1 MNKRLREAT
10 EPIEVTQPFKRNR
23 PVEMQTITLFLG
35 AHGSDPDIVNA
46 VKLRSSNPH
55 LYDDGF
61 TVNFLSF
68 AGLANIKTL
77 VGLVFVREPPPLQ
90 ATKIK
95 NIETSGYDKYNLF
108 DDLVANQLNGLGTD
122 HVALSY
128 LVPRIFKDKIID
140 TQSES
145 ISVIDDMKNE
155 MWALGMLADIEYSKL
170 TPPKRIE
177 NPPFEK
183 WWWFDNNP
191 GDDLRRFDTKK
202 RTGIARAAGNTE
214 DNPILSTNGLFI
226 LHTTNDEH
234 SPFSISNIHE
244 RDYEF
249 ANKKDGLRI
258 ITPVAIKRR
267 NLLRKI
273 NYTSYWKKWIEAFDF
288 SGVPDDDVLKIG
300 SIEEA
305 VFIVKQ
311 IYYAF
316 RSKNATDD
324 PAELDGVDEYE
335 EEYTKTGEE
344 VEEPVAECKLPALSL
359 SLSQTIINQLNTRIL
374 PQADKATSLNILIK
388 RANEDVQTQRDTFFR
403 AAEAADE
410 LEKQINERT
419 RQRQL
424 RSDTPQIAVLTE
436 ELALADKELEGLRG
450 ELTKAMNHAA
460 ELNSELDKS
469 KGIIGAGVTEFIR
482 HLISQ
487 PVPEEVKAAIK
498 NIIMRNK
505 LKNILK
511 FGIFHKRLSLSQ
523 VILFFRSLGYNIINI
538 VDPSCF
544 VLKAPRPLKTDID
557 SQILSGSQEDIVEP
571 KSPPLDWCEELTML
585 VGLLEGDVP
594 MPSASTA
601 SANGIAKREKTK
613 GSLKSLSRSRKSLSR
628 KSLSRKSLS
637 RHRMSSR
644 TGGTTQRRRRQKRR
658 NF

>member
-10 EPIEVTQPFKRNR
+10 EPVEVTQPFKRNR

-35 AHGSDPDIVNA
+35 AHGSDPDIVKA

-55 LYDDGF
+55 RYDNDF

-68 AGLANIKTL
+68 AGFANIKTE
-77 VGLVFVREPPPLQ
+77 VGLVYVREPEKEQ
-90 ATKIK
+90 EKIIKKIEQSSYDTKYK
-95 NIETSGYDKYNLF
+95 LF
-108 DDLVANQLNGLGTD
+108 DSVVAKQLNGLGTD
-122 HVALSY
+122 RVALSY

-140 TQSES
+140 TQSKS

-155 MWALGMLADIEYSKL
+155 MWALGMLADIDYSKPS
-170 TPPKRIE
+170 PPVIVP
-177 NPPFEK
+177 NPTSEK
-183 WWWFDNNP
+183 MWWFDNNL

-202 RTGIARAAGNTE
+202 RTGIARAAGNRE

-226 LHTTNDEH
+226 LHTTNEDH
-234 SPFSISNIHE
+234 SPFSISNI
-244 RDYEF
+244 
-249 ANKKDGLRI
+249 KDREYADENGLRI
-258 ITPVAIKRR
+258 ITSDAIKRR

-288 SGVPDDDVLKIG
+288 SGVPDDDLLKIG

-305 VFIVKQ
+305 VFIVTQ

-335 EEYTKTGEE
+335 EEYKKTGEE

-359 SLSQTIINQLNTRIL
+359 SLSQTIINQLKTRIL
-374 PQADKATSLNILIK
+374 PQADKSNSLNILIK

-469 KGIIGAGVTEFIR
+469 EGIIVAGVTEFIR

-544 VLKAPRPLKTDID
+544 VPKAPRPLETDID
-557 SQILSGSQEDIVEP
+557 SQRLSGSQEDIVEP
-571 KSPPLDWCEELTML
+571 KRPPLDWCEELTML

-601 SANGIAKREKTK
+601 SANGIAKREKNK
-613 GSLKSLSRSRKSLSR
+613 GSLKSLSRSR

-644 TGGTTQRRRRQKRR
+644 TGGTTRRRRRRQKRR

>member
-1 MNKRLREAT
+1 MGKRLREVT
-10 EPIEVTQPFKRNR
+10 QPVEVTQPFKRNR
-23 PVEMQTITLFLG
+23 PVEMQTITLFMG
-35 AHGSDPDIVNA
+35 AHGSDPDIANE

-55 LYDDGF
+55 LYDNGF

-68 AGLANIKTL
+68 AGFANIKTI
-77 VGLVFVREPPPLQ
+77 VALVFVREPEEEQ
-90 ATKIK
+90 EIIIKKIK
-95 NIETSGYDKYNLF
+95 QSGYDTKNLF
-108 DDLVANQLNGLGTD
+108 DSVVANQLNGLGTD
-122 HVALSY
+122 RVALSY
-128 LVPRIFKDKIID
+128 LVPSIFRGKKIN

-145 ISVIDDMKNE
+145 ITVIGDMKNE
-155 MWALGMLADIEYSKL
+155 MRALGMLADIDYSE
-170 TPPKRIE
+170 TSPPKRIE

-183 WWWFDNNP
+183 WWWFDNNT
-191 GDDLRRFDTKK
+191 GDDLRRFNTKK
-202 RTGIARAAGNTE
+202 RTGFARAAGNRE
-214 DNPILSTNGLFI
+214 DNPILATNGLFI

-234 SPFSISNIHE
+234 SPFSISNI
-244 RDYEF
+244 
-249 ANKKDGLRI
+249 KDSEYADENGLRI
-258 ITPVAIKRR
+258 ITSDAIKRR

-288 SGVPDDDVLKIG
+288 SGVPDDDVLEIG

-324 PAELDGVDEYE
+324 PDELDGVAEIE
-335 EEYTKTGEE
+335 EDTYVNEGER
-344 VEEPVAECKLPALSL
+344 VEEPVAKCKLPALSL
-359 SLSQTIINQLNTRIL
+359 SLSQTIINQLKTRIL

-424 RSDTPQIAVLTE
+424 RSDTPQIAVLND
-436 ELALADKELEGLRG
+436 ELARADKELEGLRG

-469 KGIIGAGVTEFIR
+469 KGILGAGVTEFIR

-544 VLKAPRPLKTDID
+544 VPKAPRPLETDID
-557 SQILSGSQEDIVEP
+557 SQILSDSQKDIVEP

-585 VGLLEGDVP
+585 VDLLEGDVP

-601 SANGIAKREKTK
+601 STNGIAKREKTK

-628 KSLSRKSLS
+628 SRS
-637 RHRMSSR
+637 RMSSR
-644 TGGTTQRRRRQKRR
+644 TGGTTRRRRRQKRR

>member
-1 MNKRLREAT
+1 MN
-10 EPIEVTQPFKRNR
+10 
-23 PVEMQTITLFLG
+23 TITLFMG
-35 AHGSDPDIVNA
+35 AHGSEPDTHPGRPET
-46 VKLRSSNPH
+46 RSSNPH
-55 LYDDGF
+55 HYPPGF

-68 AGLANIKTL
+68 AGYANIKTI
-77 VGLVFVREPPPLQ
+77 VALVFVREPEKEQ
-90 ATKIK
+90 EKIIKKIK
-95 NIETSGYDKYNLF
+95 QSGYDDKYRLF
-108 DDLVANQLNGLGTD
+108 TSDTAQQLNGLGTD

-128 LVPRIFKDKIID
+128 LVPRIFRGKEI
-140 TQSES
+140 TSQSES

-155 MWALGMLADIEYSKL
+155 MWALGMLADIDYSK
-170 TPPKRIE
+170 TSPPERIE
-177 NPPFEK
+177 NPTSEK
-183 WWWFDNNP
+183 MWWFDNNL
-191 GDDLRRFDTKK
+191 GDDRRRFDTQE
-202 RTGIARAAGNTE
+202 RTGPSRAAGNTE

-226 LHTTNDEH
+226 LHTTNAEH
-234 SPFSISNIHE
+234 SPFSLSNIHE

-249 ANKKDGLRI
+249 ANKKYGLPI
-258 ITPVAIKRR
+258 ITPVDIKRR

-288 SGVPDDDVLKIG
+288 SDVPDEDVLEIG

-316 RSKNATDD
+316 HSENAMDD
-324 PAELDGVDEYE
+324 PADPDGVAKIE
-335 EEYTKTGEE
+335 EDKYVNEGEE

-359 SLSQTIINQLNTRIL
+359 SLSQTIINQLKELIL

-450 ELTKAMNHAA
+450 ELTKAKEDSA
-460 ELNSELDKS
+460 ELESQLVRLQREIVAN
-469 KGIIGAGVTEFIR
+469 VTEFISE
-482 HLISQ
+482 LFSKKTTA
-487 PVPEEVKAAIK
+487 VKAAIK

-523 VILFFRSLGYNIINI
+523 IILFFRSLGYDIINI
-538 VDPSCF
+538 VDPTCS
-544 VLKAPRPLKTDID
+544 VLKPPRTLETDIH
-557 SQILSGSQEDIVEP
+557 SQDMGASQEGIDIKTKRNPRVPWTEQLNGLAVSVEDYETQSD
-571 KSPPLDWCEELTML
+571 KRRDKR
-585 VGLLEGDVP
+585 
-594 MPSASTA
+594 SATA
-601 SANGIAKREKTK
+601 SQNGGTKRKR
-613 GSLKSLSRSRKSLSR
+613 SYSRKRRTRR
-628 KSLSRKSLS
+628 KRCAT
-637 RHRMSSR
+637 RRY
-644 TGGTTQRRRRQKRR
+644 RRRRS
-658 NF
+658 

>member
-1 MNKRLREAT
+1 MGKRLREVT
-10 EPIEVTQPFKRNR
+10 QPVEVTQPFKRNR
-23 PVEMQTITLFLG
+23 PVEMQTITLFMG
-35 AHGSDPDIVNA
+35 AHGSDPDIANE

-55 LYDDGF
+55 LYDNGF

-68 AGLANIKTL
+68 AGFANIKTI
-77 VGLVFVREPPPLQ
+77 VALVFVREPEEEQ
-90 ATKIK
+90 EIIIKKIK
-95 NIETSGYDKYNLF
+95 QSGYDTKKLF
-108 DDLVANQLNGLGTD
+108 DSVVANQLNGLGTD
-122 HVALSY
+122 RVALSY
-128 LVPRIFKDKIID
+128 LVPRIFRGKKIN

-145 ISVIDDMKNE
+145 ISVIGDMKNE
-155 MWALGMLADIEYSKL
+155 MRALGMLADIDYSE
-170 TPPKRIE
+170 TSPPKRIE

-183 WWWFDNNP
+183 WWWFDNNT
-191 GDDLRRFDTKK
+191 GDDLRRFNTKK
-202 RTGIARAAGNTE
+202 RTGFARAAGNRE
-214 DNPILSTNGLFI
+214 DNPILATNGLFI

-234 SPFSISNIHE
+234 SPFSISNI
-244 RDYEF
+244 
-249 ANKKDGLRI
+249 KDSEYADENGLRI
-258 ITPVAIKRR
+258 ITSDAIKRR

-288 SGVPDDDVLKIG
+288 SGVPDDDVLEIG

-335 EEYTKTGEE
+335 EEYKKTGEE

-359 SLSQTIINQLNTRIL
+359 SLSQTIINQLKTRIL

-424 RSDTPQIAVLTE
+424 RSDTPQIAVLTD
-436 ELALADKELEGLRG
+436 ELARADKELEGLRG

-469 KGIIGAGVTEFIR
+469 KGILGAGVTEFIR

-544 VLKAPRPLKTDID
+544 VPKAPRPLETDID
-557 SQILSGSQEDIVEP
+557 SQILSDSQKDIVEP

-601 SANGIAKREKTK
+601 STNGIAKRENPK
-613 GSLKSLSRSRKSLSR
+613 GSRKSLSRSRKSLSR
-628 KSLSRKSLS
+628 S
-637 RHRMSSR
+637 RMSSR
-644 TGGTTQRRRRQKRR
+644 TGGTTRRRRRQKRR

>member
-1 MNKRLREAT
+1 MDEMKKMN
-10 EPIEVTQPFKRNR
+10 
-23 PVEMQTITLFLG
+23 TITLFFG
-35 AHGSDPDIVNA
+35 AHGSNPDTHPGRPET
-46 VKLRSSNPH
+46 RSLNPH
-55 LYDDGF
+55 RYPRGF
-61 TVNFLSF
+61 TVNFLSI
-68 AGLANIKTL
+68 AGYANINTIVAL
-77 VGLVFVREPPPLQ
+77 VIVREPKEAQ
-90 ATKIK
+90 EKI
-95 NIETSGYDKYNLF
+95 IEKIEKSGYDTKELF
-108 DDLVANQLNGLGTD
+108 TSDNAEQLNGLGTD

-155 MWALGMLADIEYSKL
+155 MRALGMLADIDYSE
-170 TPPKRIE
+170 TSPPKRIE

-183 WWWFDNNP
+183 WWWFDNNT
-191 GDDLRRFDTKK
+191 GDDLRRFNTKK
-202 RTGIARAAGNTE
+202 RTGIARAAGNRE
-214 DNPILSTNGLFI
+214 DNPILATNGLFI

-234 SPFSISNIHE
+234 SPFSISNI
-244 RDYEF
+244 
-249 ANKKDGLRI
+249 KDREYADENGLRI
-258 ITPVAIKRR
+258 ITSDAIKRR

-288 SGVPDDDVLKIG
+288 SDVPDEDVLEIG

-359 SLSQTIINQLNTRIL
+359 SLSQTIINQLKELIL

-469 KGIIGAGVTEFIR
+469 EGIIVANVTEFIR
-482 HLISQ
+482 HLISL
-487 PVPEEVKAAIK
+487 EDTGVKNAIK

-523 VILFFRSLGYNIINI
+523 IILFFRSLGYDIINI
-538 VDPSCF
+538 VDPTCS
-544 VLKAPRPLKTDID
+544 VLKPPRPLETDIH
-557 SQILSGSQEDIVEP
+557 SQDTGGSQEGIDIKTKRNPRVPWTEQLNGLAVSVEDYETQSD
-571 KSPPLDWCEELTML
+571 KRRDKR
-585 VGLLEGDVP
+585 
-594 MPSASTA
+594 SATA
-601 SANGIAKREKTK
+601 SQNGGTKRKR
-613 GSLKSLSRSRKSLSR
+613 SYSRKRRTRR
-628 KSLSRKSLS
+628 KRCAT
-637 RHRMSSR
+637 RRY
-644 TGGTTQRRRRQKRR
+644 RRRRS
-658 NF
+658 

>member
-23 PVEMQTITLFLG
+23 PVEMQTITLFMG
-35 AHGSDPDIVNA
+35 AHGSDPDITKE

-68 AGLANIKTL
+68 AGFANIKTI
-77 VGLVFVREPPPLQ
+77 VALVFVREPEKEQ
-90 ATKIK
+90 EKIIKKIEQSSYDTKYK
-95 NIETSGYDKYNLF
+95 LF
-108 DDLVANQLNGLGTD
+108 DSVVAKQLNGLGTD
-122 HVALSY
+122 RVALSY

-155 MWALGMLADIEYSKL
+155 MWALGMLADIDYSKPS
-170 TPPKRIE
+170 PPVIVP

-183 WWWFDNNP
+183 WWWFDNNL

-202 RTGIARAAGNTE
+202 RTGIARAAGNRE
-214 DNPILSTNGLFI
+214 DNPILATNGLFI

-234 SPFSISNIHE
+234 SPFSISNI
-244 RDYEF
+244 
-249 ANKKDGLRI
+249 KDREYADENGLRI
-258 ITPVAIKRR
+258 ITSDAIKRR

-410 LEKQINERT
+410 LEKQINEQT

-436 ELALADKELEGLRG
+436 ELALADKKLEGLRG

-544 VLKAPRPLKTDID
+544 VPKAPRPLETDID

-571 KSPPLDWCEELTML
+571 KRPPLDWCEELTML

-601 SANGIAKREKTK
+601 SANGIAKREKNK
-613 GSLKSLSRSRKSLSR
+613 GSLKSLSLSR

-644 TGGTTQRRRRQKRR
+644 TGGTTQRRRRRQKRQ